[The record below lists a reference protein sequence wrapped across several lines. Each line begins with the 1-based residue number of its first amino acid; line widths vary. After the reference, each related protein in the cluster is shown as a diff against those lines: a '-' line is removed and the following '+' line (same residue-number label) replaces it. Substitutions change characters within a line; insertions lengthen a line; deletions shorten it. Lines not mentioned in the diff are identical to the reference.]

1 MGTSQGLPKDRQPI
15 ETPIRQVKK
24 PLSRSQK
31 HRQKKLFDFKICYN
45 RCIIRKLQIPIGVI
59 MLEIIA
65 VDDKR
70 KQKQFVEFQYQ
81 LYKDC
86 PQFTPPFKNDI
97 YMMMNKRKHPFYDH
111 SDSDHFL
118 AVRDGKVVGKIAA
131 LENKPFNVYHE
142 CKDAEFYLFD
152 CIDDQEVAN
161 ALFDRVK
168 NWAKN
173 RGLTRIVGP
182 KGYGPLDGYG
192 ILIEGFQHRQ
202 MMNMMN
208 YNYSYYRTLV
218 ETYGFTKEVDFV
230 SSYVKLQE
238 FELPEKVAHAVEIVK
253 KRGSLRVMNFR
264 DTRHVLEWKYKIKE
278 AYNKAFVN
286 NWEYYPLSDKEL
298 EYAVSNAIQVVLPEL
313 LQIILN
319 KDDEIVGF
327 VLPFPDVSAAMQQGK
342 GKLGPIQ
349 IFRLLKELKTTNW
362 LDFNGIG
369 ILPEYQGMGGNAL
382 IFDALHRAAKQNPR
396 FIHSELTQVAETAT
410 QMRKDLENLG
420 VHYYKNHR
428 VYQLAI

>member
-1 MGTSQGLPKDRQPI
+1 
-15 ETPIRQVKK
+15 
-24 PLSRSQK
+24 
-31 HRQKKLFDFKICYN
+31 
-45 RCIIRKLQIPIGVI
+45 

-65 VDDKR
+65 VHDK
-70 KQKQFVEFQYQ
+70 KTQKQFVEFQYQ
-81 LYKDC
+81 LYDGC
-86 PQFTPPFKNDI
+86 EQFTPPFKSDV
-97 YMMMNKRKHPFYDH
+97 YMMLNKKKHPYYDH

-118 AVRDGKVVGKIAA
+118 AVRDRKVVGRIAA
-131 LENKPFNVYHE
+131 LENKPFNNHHQ

-152 CIDDQEVAN
+152 SIDDQEVAN
-161 ALFDRVK
+161 ALFDKVID
-168 NWAKN
+168 WARR
-173 RGLTRIVGP
+173 RGLNRVVGP

-208 YNYSYYRTLV
+208 YNYPYYRDLL
-218 ETYGFTKEVDFV
+218 EGYGFSKEVDFV
-230 SSYVKLQE
+230 SSYVALQE
-238 FELPEKVAHAVEIVK
+238 FELPEKVSHAVEIVK

-264 DTRHVLEWKYKIKE
+264 NKKHILEWKYKIKE

-286 NWEYYPLSDKEL
+286 NWEYYPLSDREL
-298 EYAVSNAIQVVLPEL
+298 DYAVDNAIQVVIPEL

-327 VLPFPDVSAAMQQGK
+327 VLPFPDASAAMQKNK
-342 GKLGPIQ
+342 GKLGPIE
-349 IFRLLKELKTTNW
+349 ILRLLRELKTTNW

-382 IFDALHRAAKQNPR
+382 IFDALLNAAKANTR

-428 VYQLAI
+428 VYKLDL